1 MSLKL
6 FRTTGFASQPLT
18 PPPTGRAGLRPLWLM
33 LLTSLW
39 VATAC
44 NLPLWRALNQLHT
57 LDTPRGLLFAAGF
70 GIMIAA
76 LTCALLSLL
85 AWRWTLKP
93 AITLLLLSA
102 ASGSYFMLAYGVV
115 IDSSMMGSVIET
127 DPREVRDLM
136 NWQLLAS
143 VLILA
148 VAPLIWVWRQPLVYG
163 GGWRQLASNA
173 IILISSFIAFAG
185 ILGLIYK
192 DFSSLMRNHTQVR
205 YLINPLNSFYSLG
218 VIATKPLRRD
228 SSVRLP
234 IGQDARLG
242 DPRGNASRPPLLV
255 LVLGETARSANFGIN
270 GYGRPTT
277 PALAKQNI
285 VSFQNAW
292 SCGTNTAASVP
303 CMYSHLS
310 REEHESRRTEFE
322 SLIDVLAHAGLAVL
336 WIDNQSGCKGVCD
349 RTPNVT
355 TSTLKDP
362 RLCFDGECFDEIML
376 SGIDQRIAALPAD
389 RRARGVVVVMHQ
401 MGSHGPAY
409 FRRSPAAFKK
419 FMPECATNALQ
430 DCPRE
435 QVVNAY
441 DNTILYTD
449 HFLSS
454 VIDWLKTQE
463 KTTAPAMMYV
473 SDHGESLG
481 ENNLYLHSLPY
492 AIAPDFQKHV
502 PWITWLSAGFEQRT
516 GITTA
521 CLKQRVG
528 TRISHDNYFHS
539 VLGLMG
545 VQTGLYDPA
554 RDITAYC
561 G

>member
-1 MSLKL
+1 
-6 FRTTGFASQPLT
+6 
-18 PPPTGRAGLRPLWLM
+18 
-33 LLTSLW
+33 
-39 VATAC
+39 
-44 NLPLWRALNQLHT
+44 
-57 LDTPRGLLFAAGF
+57 
-70 GIMIAA
+70 
-76 LTCALLSLL
+76 
-85 AWRWTLKP
+85 
-93 AITLLLLSA
+93 
-102 ASGSYFMLAYGVV
+102 
-115 IDSSMMGSVIET
+115 
-127 DPREVRDLM
+127 
-136 NWQLLAS
+136 
-143 VLILA
+143 
-148 VAPLIWVWRQPLVYG
+148 
-163 GGWRQLASNA
+163 
-173 IILISSFIAFAG
+173 
-185 ILGLIYK
+185 
-192 DFSSLMRNHTQVR
+192 MRNHTQVR

>member
-6 FRTTGFASQPLT
+6 FHTTGFASQPLA
-18 PPPTGRAGLRPLWLM
+18 PAPTGRAGLRPLWLM

-57 LDTPRGLLFAAGF
+57 LDNPRGLLFAVGF

-76 LTCALLSLL
+76 LTCAVLSLL

-93 AITLLLLSA
+93 AITLFLVSA
-102 ASGSYFMLAYGVV
+102 ASGSYFMLAYGLV
-115 IDSSMMGSVIET
+115 IDGSLMFSVVQT
-127 DPREVRDLM
+127 DPGEVRDLM
-136 NWQLLAS
+136 SWQLFAS
-143 VLILA
+143 VLVLA

-163 GGWRQLASNA
+163 GVWRRLLSNFS
-173 IILISSFIAFAG
+173 IFIASLLIFTGTTA
-185 ILGLIYK
+185 LIYK
-192 DFSSLMRNHTQVR
+192 DFSSVMRNHTQVR

-218 VIATKPLRRD
+218 VVAAQPFRRD
-228 SSVRLP
+228 TSVRLP

-242 DPRGNASRPPLLV
+242 VPRGDASRPPLLV

-270 GYGRPTT
+270 GYARPTT

-303 CMYSHLS
+303 CMFAHLDKD
-310 REEHESRRTEFE
+310 EYESRRSEFE

-336 WIDNQSGCKGVCD
+336 WLDNQSGCKGVCD
-349 RTPNVT
+349 RVANVV

-362 RLCFDGECFDEIML
+362 ELCAEGECFDEIML
-376 SGIDQRIAALPAD
+376 RGIDQRIAALPAD

-409 FRRSPAAFKK
+409 FRRTPAAFKK

-430 DCPRE
+430 DCPRD

-463 KTTAPAMMYV
+463 KSTAPALMYV

-492 AIAPDFQKHV
+492 AIAPDVQKQV
-502 PWITWLSAGFEQRT
+502 PWITWFSARFEQRT

-521 CLKQRVG
+521 CLKQRAA
-528 TRISHDNYFHS
+528 TRITHDHYFHS
-539 VLGLMG
+539 VLGLLG

-554 RDITAYC
+554 RDITAHC

>member
-1 MSLKL
+1 MPLKL
-6 FRTTGFASQPLT
+6 FHTTGYATLPLA
-18 PPPTGRAGLRPLWLM
+18 PEPTGRGGLRPVWLM

-44 NLPLWRALNQLHT
+44 NLALWRALNQLAT

-70 GIMIAA
+70 GVMITA

-93 AITLLLLSA
+93 AITLLLLTAA
-102 ASGSYFMLAYGVV
+102 ASSHFMLSYGTV
-115 IDSSMMGSVIET
+115 IDASMMVNVTQT
-127 DPREVRDLM
+127 DPREVRDLLS
-136 NWQLLAS
+136 WQLVAS
-143 VLILA
+143 VLGLA
-148 VAPLIWVWRQPLVYG
+148 VAPLVWIWRQPLAYG
-163 GGWRQLASNA
+163 GSWRRLASNA
-173 IILISSFIAFAG
+173 AIFIASFTVLTGATA
-185 ILGLIYK
+185 IIYK
-192 DFSSLMRNHTQVR
+192 DFSSVMRNHTQLR
-205 YLINPLNSFYSLG
+205 YLINPLNSFYALG
-218 VIATKPLRRD
+218 MVATQPLRRNT
-228 SSVRLP
+228 SVRLP
-234 IGQDARLG
+234 IGQDARLVA
-242 DPRGNASRPPLLV
+242 PRGDASRPALLV

-270 GYGRPTT
+270 GYARPTT
-277 PALAKQNI
+277 PGLAKQNI

-303 CMYSHLS
+303 CMFSHLDK
-310 REEHESRRTEFE
+310 EAYESRRTEFE
-322 SLIDVLAHAGLAVL
+322 SLIDVLARAGLAVL

-349 RTPNVT
+349 RVSNVT
-355 TSTLKDP
+355 TATLKDP
-362 RLCFDGECFDEIML
+362 ELCSDGECFDEIML
-376 SGIDQRIAALPAD
+376 RGLDRRIAALPTE
-389 RRARGVVVVMHQ
+389 RRARGVVVVLHQ

-409 FRRSPAAFKK
+409 FRRTPAAFKK

-435 QVVNAY
+435 QVVNAF

-492 AIAPDFQKHV
+492 AIAPDFQKRV
-502 PWITWLSAGFEQRT
+502 PWITWFSAGFEQRT

-545 VQTGLYDPA
+545 IQTNLYDPA
-554 RDITAYC
+554 KDITAHC

>member
-1 MSLKL
+1 MPLKL
-6 FRTTGFASQPLT
+6 FHTTGYATLPLA
-18 PPPTGRAGLRPLWLM
+18 PEPTGRGALRPVWLM

-44 NLPLWRALNQLHT
+44 NLALWRALNQLAT
-57 LDTPRGLLFAAGF
+57 LDTPRGLLFAVGF
-70 GIMIAA
+70 GVMITA

-93 AITLLLLSA
+93 AITLLLVTA
-102 ASGSYFMLAYGVV
+102 ASSSYFMLSYGTV
-115 IDSSMMGSVIET
+115 IDASMMVNVTQT
-127 DPREVRDLM
+127 DPREVRDLLS
-136 NWQLLAS
+136 WQLVAS
-143 VLILA
+143 VLGLA
-148 VAPLIWVWRQPLVYG
+148 VAPLVWIWRQPLAYG
-163 GGWRQLASNA
+163 GSWHRLASNVA
-173 IILISSFIAFAG
+173 IFIASFAVLTG
-185 ILGLIYK
+185 VTAIIYK
-192 DFSSLMRNHTQVR
+192 DFSSVMRNHTQLR
-205 YLINPLNSFYSLG
+205 YLINPLNSFYALG
-218 VIATKPLRRD
+218 VVATQPLRRD
-228 SSVRLP
+228 TSVRLP
-234 IGQDARLG
+234 IGQDARLAA
-242 DPRGNASRPPLLV
+242 PRGDASRPALLV

-270 GYGRPTT
+270 GYARPTT
-277 PALAKQNI
+277 PQLATQNI

-303 CMYSHLS
+303 CMFSHLDK
-310 REEHESRRTEFE
+310 EAYESRRTEFE

-349 RTPNVT
+349 RVPNVVT
-355 TSTLKDP
+355 ATLKDP
-362 RLCFDGECFDEIML
+362 ELCADGECFDEIML
-376 SGIDQRIAALPAD
+376 RGLDRRVAALPAEQ
-389 RRARGVVVVMHQ
+389 RARGVVVVLHQ

-409 FRRSPAAFKK
+409 FRRTPAAFKK

-435 QVVNAY
+435 QVVNAF

-454 VIDWLKTQE
+454 VIDWLKKQE

-492 AIAPDFQKHV
+492 AIAPDFQKRV
-502 PWITWLSAGFEQRT
+502 PWITWFSAGFEQRT

-554 RDITAYC
+554 KDITARC